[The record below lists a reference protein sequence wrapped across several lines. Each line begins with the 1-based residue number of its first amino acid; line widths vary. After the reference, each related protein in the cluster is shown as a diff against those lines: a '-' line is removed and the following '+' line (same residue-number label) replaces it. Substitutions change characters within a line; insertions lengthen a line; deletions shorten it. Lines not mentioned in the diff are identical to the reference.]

1 MSTTIDQKV
10 VEMQFD
16 NRNFEKN
23 VSATMSTLDKL
34 KQSLNLTGATK
45 GLENVDAA
53 ARRLDMTGVSNAVE
67 TVRAKFSALEVMGVT
82 ALANITNSA
91 VNAGKRIVSALTI
104 DPIKTGFSEYETQIN
119 AVQTILANT
128 SSKGTTLDD
137 VNGALDTLNKYA
149 DKTIYNFTEMTRNI
163 GTFTAAGVDLDK
175 SVSAIQGIANLAA
188 VSGSTSQQ
196 ASTAMYQLSQA
207 LASGSVKLQ
216 DWNSVVNAGMGGQV
230 FQDALKR
237 TAKVMGTDVDALI
250 KKYGSFRESLSKG
263 EWLTTDVLTKTLEQF
278 TMAAEEGSEE
288 WNKFKKS
295 LMDDGYTEAQAT
307 EILKMANTATDAAT
321 KVKTFTQL
329 WDTLKEA
336 AQSGWTQTWEILVG
350 DFEEAK
356 ALLTNI
362 SDVVGDFI
370 NNMSNARNTMLQ
382 GWKDMG
388 GRTLLIEALTNVFK
402 GLLSIIKPV
411 SEAFKEIFPSITSE
425 QLYKV
430 TEDFKKLTDNFKLS
444 DEQAAK
450 LKTTFKALFSAVK
463 VVADGALMMVKAI
476 APLGGFIIDILSGA
490 LDLTGSFTGW
500 ALSLKDAGKI
510 TDIFSKAMDDLAE
523 VCRRLHERFKPLEAI
538 GNFVKDVFTGV
549 KNVIADVA
557 PAFAGLGTSIA
568 SAFNTSGNT
577 FKGSGLLDLF
587 NSGVFVAMLMGV
599 KKGIK
604 AFSDL
609 GESIGGLGGI
619 TEILDGVKDSL
630 SAFQMQL
637 KAGTLLKI
645 ATAIAVLS
653 VSLVA
658 LALID
663 PARLTSALAGM
674 TAMFIELFAAMTAF
688 EHLAGTNKKA
698 FKSLS
703 RLVTPMI
710 GLAAAVLILSA
721 AMSKLAKMNWEE
733 LAKGIIGVAGA
744 AAILVASASVLS
756 QNTGGIA
763 KSALGLVIF
772 ATAINVLA
780 KAVEKLG
787 GLSVKELIK
796 GFGSVGVLVAELALF
811 MKYANFDSI
820 GISSG
825 TGLLIMSAAL
835 VVMANAVKQFADI
848 NSSSLLK
855 GVGAVAVVLAEIAVF
870 SKLSKGA
877 GNITGTAMGM
887 LILAG
892 AMNVM
897 AIAIKALGGMEDRAL
912 GNGIIALGAA
922 LGIIAGAMHLMNGTL
937 AGSAA
942 MLIMAGALA
951 ILTPQLMLLG
961 TLSLEEIGMGL
972 LAMAGAFTVIGVAGL
987 LLGPLVPTLLG
998 LSAAIALFGVGA
1010 MAVGAGLMLFSTGLA
1025 TLAASGV
1032 GAATAIVTIITAITG
1047 LIPMIL
1053 TQIGNGI
1060 IAFANV
1066 ITQGAPAIGAA
1077 ITSVIISLVQT
1088 ILMSVPKLVEGIM
1101 ILLTT
1106 LLTTLLEHAPKF
1118 IDAGVQLLLALLQGI
1133 AKNIGDVV
1141 KVAIEIAVNFINGVA
1156 SMLGDIIDAGI
1167 NLIVNFI
1174 NGMANGIRDHGP
1186 EIINAVWNLFDSIV
1200 GLIID
1205 TLVSSID
1212 NVTKIGG
1219 DIIVGLVDGIT
1230 RFIKNAVNA
1239 AGKVVDNIMT
1249 TIEKTI
1255 PDFMDI
1261 GGNIIDGL
1269 IKGLTGGVGKIV
1281 NAATGVAKKAYNA
1294 AKNFLG
1300 INSPSK
1306 EFMKLGEYSDEGFAK
1321 GLERYSYLASDAAES
1336 VGDNALDTLRSSLAN
1351 MSLGS
1356 VDGQPTIRPVLDLSN
1371 IESGAKRI
1379 NGMLGLNPSVRALAN
1394 VGAINSMMTNN
1405 QNGFADDIV
1414 SAISDLKNTLKNT
1427 SGATY
1432 NIDGVTY
1439 DDGSNITNAVKTIV
1453 RAAKVER
1460 RT

>member
-23 VSATMSTLDKL
+23 VSATMSTLDRL

-82 ALANITNSA
+82 ALVNLTNSA

-163 GTFTAAGVDLDK
+163 GTFTAAGVDLNT

-207 LASGSVKLQ
+207 LASGTVKLQ

-237 TAKVMGTDVDALI
+237 TATVMGTDVDALI
-250 KKYGSFRESLSKG
+250 KKYGSFRESLTQG
-263 EWLTTDVLTKTLEQF
+263 NWLTTDVLTKTLEQF

-295 LMDDGYTEAQAT
+295 LMDEGYTEAQAT

-356 ALLTNI
+356 SLLTTI
-362 SDVVGDFI
+362 SNVVGDFI
-370 NNMSNARNTMLQ
+370 NSMSDARNTMLQ

-430 TEDFKKLTDNFKLS
+430 TEEIKKLTDNFKLS
-444 DEQAAK
+444 DEQAEK

-463 VVADGALMMVKAI
+463 VVADGALMLVKAI
-476 APLGGFIIDILSGA
+476 APLGGFIIDILNGV
-490 LDLTGSFTGW
+490 LDLTGSFAGW
-500 ALSLKDAGKI
+500 TLSLKDAGKI
-510 TDIFSKAMDDLAE
+510 TDIFSKAMDGLAE
-523 VCRRLHERFKPLEAI
+523 VCRRLHERFKPLEFI
-538 GNFVKDVFTGV
+538 GDFVKNTFYSIGDVIKKVT
-549 KNVIADVA
+549 
-557 PAFAGLGTSIA
+557 PAFAGLGKSIA
-568 SAFNTSGNT
+568 SAFDTSGNT
-577 FKGSGLLDLF
+577 FNGSGLLDLF
-587 NSGVFVAMLMGV
+587 NSGIFASMLLSV
-599 KKGIK
+599 KKLVDKFTEGKESSGGFFDSIK
-604 AFSDL
+604 DM
-609 GESIGGLGGI
+609 
-619 TEILDGVKDSL
+619 LDGVKDSL
-630 SAFQMQL
+630 SAYQNEL
-637 KAGTLLKI
+637 KAGTLVKI
-645 ATAIAVLS
+645 ASAIAILA

-663 PARLTSALAGM
+663 PVRLTSALAGM
-674 TAMFIELFAAMTAF
+674 TAMFVELFGAMAVF
-688 EHLAGTNKKA
+688 EKMAGAGT
-698 FKSLS
+698 FDSLGK
-703 RLVTPMI
+703 LVAPMI
-710 GLAAAVLILSA
+710 GLSIAVLILSSA
-721 AMSKLAKMNWEE
+721 VTKLSKMNWEE
-733 LAKGIIGVAGA
+733 LAKGLVGVAGA
-744 AAILVASASVLS
+744 AAVLVASASVLS
-756 QNTGGIA
+756 NNTGGIA

-772 ATAINVLA
+772 GAAINVLA

-796 GFGSVGVLVAELALF
+796 GLGSVGILLGELVLF

-820 GISSG
+820 GVLSG
-825 TGLLIMSAAL
+825 TGILILSSAL
-835 VVMANAVKQFADI
+835 VVMANAVKQFSGI

-855 GVGAVAVVLAEIAVF
+855 GVGAVAVVLGELAAF
-870 SKLSKGA
+870 TKLTNGA
-877 GNITGTAMGM
+877 DIVATSVGM

-892 AMNVM
+892 AVNVM
-897 AIAIKALGGMEDRAL
+897 ANAIKSLGGMEDKAL
-912 GNGIIALGAA
+912 VNSLIGLGVA
-922 LGIIAGAMHLMNGTL
+922 LGIMAGAMHIMNGTL
-937 AGSAA
+937 AGSSA

-951 ILTPQLMLLG
+951 LFTPQLMMLS
-961 TLSLEEIGMGL
+961 TLSLAEIGTGL
-972 LAMAGAFTVIGVAGL
+972 LAIAGAFTVIGVAGL

-998 LSAAIALFGVGA
+998 LSAAIALFGVGT

-1106 LLTTLLEHAPKF
+1106 LLTTLLEYTPKL
-1118 IDAGVQLLLALLQGI
+1118 IDTGVKLILALLQGI

-1186 EIINAVWNLFDSIV
+1186 EIIDAVWNLFDSIV
-1200 GLIID
+1200 ELIID
-1205 TLVSSID
+1205 ILVSSID
-1212 NVTKIGG
+1212 NVTEIGG

-1230 RFIKNAVNA
+1230 SFIKNAVDA
-1239 AGKVVDNIMT
+1239 AGEVVDNIMT
-1249 TIEKTI
+1249 TIEETI

-1269 IKGLTGGVGKIV
+1269 INGLTGGVNKVV
-1281 NAATGVAKKAYNA
+1281 NAATNVAKKAYNA
-1294 AKNFLG
+1294 AKNFLD

-1306 EFMKLGEYSDEGFAK
+1306 EFMKLGKYSDEGFAK
-1321 GLERYSYLASDAAES
+1321 GLEKYSHLAGNAAES
-1336 VGDNALDTLRSSLAN
+1336 VGSNTLDTLRSSLSN
-1351 MSLGS
+1351 MSFGS
-1356 VDGQPTIRPVLDLSN
+1356 DDGQPTIRPVLDLSN

-1379 NGMLGLNPSVRALAN
+1379 DGLLGLNPSIRALAS
-1394 VGAINSMMTNN
+1394 VGAISSTMANN
-1405 QNGFADDIV
+1405 QNGSNDDVV
-1414 SAISDLKNTLKNT
+1414 SAIKDLKNTLKNT
-1427 SGATY
+1427 SGDTF

-1439 DDGSNITNAVKTIV
+1439 DDGSNITNAVKTLV

-1460 RT
+1460 RI